1 MLGTCASL
9 WLKTVYSSVGSLF
22 WLPLLLLVALTG
34 SVIIF
39 RGGGFVYLYLL
50 ALAVPLVGIILY
62 PQSFQLPGYDEY
74 FDTSY
79 AQTIVDTASWNPT
92 LGTGYA
98 KTSGYGYYPSNHL
111 VLSAWAIVSG
121 VAIPSLD
128 KYLAPLLITVVV
140 LSAAVS
146 MSKRIF
152 PMENVKVV
160 GLMYVT
166 SLGFMA
172 ISPSRRVVA
181 LILGVLAIAL
191 IFSKPSTYGNKRGRF
206 VAAAILLATFSFSDH
221 FIGAVILGSA
231 IIVIIVLRL
240 RKSEPSGVSGG
251 LFYFGA
257 VSFAAWWAIIA
268 YDLFVKDVRYIESFW
283 QSLFSLDFL
292 EVAPT
297 SYYGY
302 TVFERTLTIVSWGI
316 FGLCGLTGLIL
327 LLRRHHD
334 YQSLVWGALG
344 FVMSGFATTMTLHPW
359 LHVLTMTLLWFAT
372 MLLSGPA
379 ASAVV
384 KLVKL
389 FPRGVPSII
398 PVVLL
403 IVVFSGSLISV
414 YGFRVLNRS
423 PNDSRLV
430 EEIRGF
436 SREQTFLGNWLES
449 HLEPN
454 VTVLGDQGS
463 FVLFS
468 SMNAIGFVRDYS
480 WPDNP
485 GLFST
490 LQSGLELP
498 HYVIWS
504 TCYVT
509 CGSQKYEHT
518 SPVVVE
524 NLSNYN
530 RLWDG
535 GQWQVLYPRATGS

>member
-22 WLPLLLLVALTG
+22 WLPLLLLVALTA

-39 RGGGFVYLYLL
+39 RDGGFAYLYLL
-50 ALAVPLVGIILY
+50 ALTVPLVGTILY
-62 PQSFQLPGYDEY
+62 PQSFQLLGYDEY
-74 FDTSY
+74 FDVSY
-79 AQTIVDTASWNPT
+79 AKTIVDNASWNPA

-98 KTSGYGYYPSNHL
+98 KISGYGYYPANHL

-121 VAIPSLD
+121 APILSLD
-128 KYLAPLLITVVV
+128 KYLAPLLISVAV
-140 LSAAVS
+140 LSVAVS

-152 PMENVKVV
+152 PMENAKVI
-160 GLMYVT
+160 GLTYVT

-172 ISPSRRVVA
+172 VIPSRRAVA

-191 IFSKPSTYGNKRGRF
+191 IFCKPSTYGNKRGRF
-206 VAAAILLATFSFSDH
+206 VAATILLTTLSFSDH

-240 RKSEPSGVSGG
+240 RKSEPSGASRG

-257 VSFAAWWAIIA
+257 VSFAAWWAITA
-268 YDLFVKDVRYIESFW
+268 YDLFIKDVGQIENFW
-283 QSLFSLDFL
+283 QSLLSLDFL

-302 TVFERTLTIVSWGI
+302 TVLEKALTIVSWGV

-327 LLRRHHD
+327 LLRGHRD

-344 FVMSGFATTMTLHPW
+344 LVMSGFATTMTLHPW

-384 KLVKL
+384 KLAKL
-389 FPRGVPSII
+389 FPRGVPSIV
-398 PVVLL
+398 PVLLL
-403 IVVFSGSLISV
+403 IVVFSGSLISA

-423 PNDSRLV
+423 PNDSGLV
-430 EEIRGF
+430 GEIEGF

-454 VTVLGDQGS
+454 ATILGDQGS

-468 SMNAIGFVRDYS
+468 SMNAIEVAEEYS
-480 WPDNP
+480 WPGNP
-485 GLFST
+485 GLFSA
-490 LQSGLELP
+490 LQSGLEPL

-509 CGSQKYEHT
+509 CGSQNYERT
-518 SPVVVE
+518 SPLVVE

-535 GQWQVLYPRATGS
+535 GEWQFLYPRGTGS